1 MILNQIHEKK
11 LQVSWRGQMIGD
23 RASAYH
29 EQEQQENKEDKTSL
43 QEAVSQGQGRDR
55 TCGTLCHS
63 HHREAFLAHC
73 RCVHISH
80 KPFIHTCH
88 HMNLCNSL
96 MWDSPCKSF
105 KLLLITASWLMC
117 SWWAAIVPPWAADS
131 HTLHLLPSPK
141 LHDLHHLFLQLITL
155 QSEPSII
162 SLLQ

>member
-1 MILNQIHEKK
+1 VKPFVTAITE
-11 LQVSWRGQMIGD
+11 
-23 RASAYH
+23 
-29 EQEQQENKEDKTSL
+29 
-43 QEAVSQGQGRDR
+43 
-55 TCGTLCHS
+55 
-63 HHREAFLAHC
+63 FLAHC
-73 RCVHISH
+73 YCVHISH